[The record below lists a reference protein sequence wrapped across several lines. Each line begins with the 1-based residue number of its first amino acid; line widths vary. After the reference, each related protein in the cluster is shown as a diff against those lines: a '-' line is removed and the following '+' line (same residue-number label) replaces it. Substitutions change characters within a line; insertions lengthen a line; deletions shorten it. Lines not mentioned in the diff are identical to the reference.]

1 MKVLVSSFLICLT
14 SFFGFSQDFD
24 WAKSLGGTDSDSA
37 IAVVVDN
44 LSSVY
49 TVGNFS
55 GTADFN
61 PDSIKP
67 YELTSV
73 GLQDIF
79 IQKTDA
85 FGDFMW
91 AKKIGGSGIDKISAI
106 KILNNKIYIFGSFQ
120 NSVIFGNE
128 TKTSNGL
135 SDCFIAELD
144 TAANF
149 VWVKT
154 FGATQNDIIKSAEV
168 TSEGIFLVGEFS
180 GNMEQVTGDFSM
192 FIQKRTL
199 IGNVVWTKSIG
210 NARKINGNSIAV
222 DSIGAVY
229 LVGVFNGEKL
239 DFNANSQK
247 DSLLTSEK
255 IPNTSI
261 FTDDIFIL
269 KLNELGDFKWVRKVG
284 SVSPDAALSAYL
296 KSDFFVVTGFYQG
309 LNTDFGNL
317 KKLTSTG
324 KEDVFVARYDLNGT
338 CLWVKGVGGPKTD
351 IGRSIYTDM
360 NNNIYIAGSFQDN
373 LGTTGVDFN
382 PGSGTFYLK
391 SEKTINAFYLKLK
404 ESGDFIFAGSYGG
417 AGVDQAT
424 FISVDKMQDVMI
436 VGNYERTAAF
446 DSQKL
451 YSKGVSDAFILK
463 TIKDKKKTV
472 VVKYDLGGINPDS
485 VKFELQVSGRDLKNI
500 VWRKDKDILVG
511 SNHPVDGDENTILI
525 DSIQGLGDLYASISC
540 SNFFLE
546 KSSEIWYLPSLE
558 ELKWMYKNKE
568 LLGGFKEGTYWS
580 STENDISKAAGVSFI
595 DGSVVLD
602 LKSKRNYIRPV
613 RKWSKA
619 EVGLKLNLIN
629 NFSIYPNPASSNV
642 YVELSKIDNNSYL
655 SLVSVSGE
663 QVYNTKVNT
672 KEVTIPLESVAKGI
686 YILNYSSDAGMFTT
700 KIVVE

>member
-1 MKVLVSSFLICLT
+1 MKVLISSLLICLT
-14 SFFGFSQDFD
+14 SFFGYSQDFD
-24 WAKSLGGTDSDSA
+24 WAKSLGGSDSDSA

-67 YELTSV
+67 YELTSA

-91 AKKIGGSGIDKISAI
+91 AKKIGGAGIDKISAI

-120 NSVIFGNE
+120 NSVVFGSE

-149 VWVKT
+149 VWVNT
-154 FGATQNDIIKSAEV
+154 FGANQNDILKSAEV
-168 TSEGIFLVGEFS
+168 TNEGIFLLGEFS
-180 GNMEQVTGDFSM
+180 GSIEQVTGDVSM
-192 FIQKRTL
+192 FLQKRTL
-199 IGNVVWTKSIG
+199 TGNVVWTKSIG
-210 NARKINGNSIAV
+210 NSHKIYGNSVAI
-222 DSIGAVY
+222 DSAGAVY
-229 LVGVFNGEKL
+229 IVGVFNGEKL
-239 DFNANSQK
+239 DFNSNTQK

-255 IPNTSI
+255 IPNTSL

-284 SVSPDAALSAYL
+284 SVSPDAALSSYMR
-296 KSDFFVVTGFYQG
+296 SNFFVVTGFYQG
-309 LNTDFGNL
+309 SNTDFGNS
-317 KKLTSTG
+317 KKLTSLG
-324 KEDVFVARYDLNGT
+324 KEDFFVARYDLNGT

-351 IGRSIYTDM
+351 IARSIYVDV
-360 NNNIYIAGSFQDN
+360 NNNIYVAGSFQDN

-382 PGSGTFYLK
+382 PGSGAFYLK
-391 SEKTINAFYLKLK
+391 SEKSINAFYLKLK
-404 ESGDFIFAGSYGG
+404 ESGDFIFAASYGG
-417 AGVDQAT
+417 SGVDQAT

-436 VGNYERTAAF
+436 VGNYEGTALF
-446 DSQKL
+446 DFQKL
-451 YSKGVSDAFILK
+451 YTKGKSDAFILK

-472 VVKYDLGGINPDS
+472 VVKYNLGGFNPDS

-511 SNHPVDGDENTILI
+511 SNHPVNGDENTILI
-525 DSIQGLGDLYASISC
+525 DSIQGLGGLYASISC
-540 SNFFLE
+540 SNFYIGD
-546 KSSEIWYLPSLE
+546 STEIWYLPSLE
-558 ELKWMYKNKE
+558 ELKWMYINKE
-568 LLGGFKEGTYWS
+568 LLGGFKEGTYWT
-580 STENDISKAAGVSFI
+580 STENDLSKAAGISFI
-595 DGSVVLD
+595 DGSVVSD

-613 RKWSKA
+613 RKLSKSK
-619 EVGLKLNLIN
+619 VGLNLNLMN
-629 NFSIYPNPASSNV
+629 NFSIYPNPASSNIHV
-642 YVELSKIDNNSYL
+642 QLSEIDNNSYL
-655 SLVSVSGE
+655 SLFSVSGE
-663 QVYNTKVNT
+663 QVYSAKVNT
-672 KEVTIPLESVAKGI
+672 KEVTIPLEGFAKGV
-686 YILNYSSDAGMFTT
+686 YILNYSFDAGMFNS
-700 KIVVE
+700 KIIVE

>member
-1 MKVLVSSFLICLT
+1 MKVLISSLLICLT
-14 SFFGFSQDFD
+14 SFFGYSQDFD
-24 WAKSLGGTDSDSA
+24 WAKSLGGSDSDSA

-67 YELTSV
+67 YELTSA

-91 AKKIGGSGIDKISAI
+91 AKKIGGAGIDKISAI

-120 NSVIFGNE
+120 NSVVFGSE

-154 FGATQNDIIKSAEV
+154 FGANQNDILKSAEV
-168 TSEGIFLVGEFS
+168 TNEGIFLVGEFS

-199 IGNVVWTKSIG
+199 IGDVVWTKTLGSG
-210 NARKINGNSIAV
+210 RKINGNSIAV
-222 DSIGAVY
+222 DLTGGVY
-229 LVGVFNGEKL
+229 IAGVFNGENL
-239 DFNANSQK
+239 DFNLNTQK

-255 IPNTSI
+255 ATPSL

-269 KLNELGDFKWVRKVG
+269 KLNETGDFKWVRKIG
-284 SVSPDAALSAYL
+284 STSSDAALSIFL
-296 KSDFFVVTGFYQG
+296 RSDYFVITGFYNG
-309 LNTDFGNL
+309 LNTDFGGG
-317 KKLTSTG
+317 KKNSSSGT
-324 KEDVFVARYDLNGT
+324 DIFVAKYDLNGT
-338 CLWVKGVGGPKTD
+338 CIWVKGVGGPKTD
-351 IGRSIYTDM
+351 IGRSIYIDL
-360 NNNIYIAGSFQDN
+360 NNNIYVVGSFQDN

-382 PGSGTFYLK
+382 PGSGIFYLK
-391 SEKTINAFYLKLK
+391 SEKTVNAFFLKLK
-404 ESGDFIFAGSYGG
+404 ESGEFDFAGSYGG
-417 AGVDQAT
+417 LGVDQAT
-424 FISVDKMQDVMI
+424 FVSVDKMQDVMI
-436 VGNYERTAAF
+436 VGNFQKTANF
-446 DSQKL
+446 QYQKL
-451 YSKGVSDAFILK
+451 YSKGESDAFILK

-472 VVKYDLGGINPDS
+472 VIKYNLGGFNPDS

-511 SNHPVDGDENTILI
+511 SNHPVNGDENTILI

-540 SNFFLE
+540 SNFYIGD
-546 KSSEIWYLPSLE
+546 STEIWYLPSLE
-558 ELKWMYKNKE
+558 ELKWMYINKE
-568 LLGGFKEGTYWS
+568 LLGGFKEGTYWT
-580 STENDISKAAGVSFI
+580 STENDLSKAAGISFI
-595 DGSVVLD
+595 DGSVVSD

-613 RKWSKA
+613 RKLSKSK
-619 EVGLKLNLIN
+619 VGLNLNLMN
-629 NFSIYPNPASSNV
+629 NFSIYPNPASSNIHV
-642 YVELSKIDNNSYL
+642 QLSEIDNNSYL
-655 SLVSVSGE
+655 SLFSVSGE
-663 QVYNTKVNT
+663 QVYSTKVNT
-672 KEVTIPLESVAKGI
+672 NEVTIPLEGVAKGV
-686 YILNYSSDAGMFTT
+686 YILNYSFDVGMFNS

>member
-1 MKVLVSSFLICLT
+1 MKILISSFLSCLL
-14 SFFGFSQDFD
+14 SFFSFSQDFD
-24 WAKSLGGTDSDSA
+24 WAKSLGGVDSDSA

-44 LSSVY
+44 VSSVY
-49 TVGNFS
+49 TVGNFI

-67 YELTSV
+67 YELTSN

-120 NSVIFGNE
+120 NAVIFGSE

-135 SDCFIAELD
+135 SDCFVAELD

-168 TSEGIFLVGEFS
+168 TNEGIFLVGEFS

-199 IGNVVWTKSIG
+199 NGNVVWTKSIG
-210 NARKINGNSIAV
+210 NSRKINGSSIAV

-239 DFNANSQK
+239 DFNSNSIK

-255 IPNTSI
+255 IPNTSL

-269 KLNELGDFKWVRKVG
+269 KLDALGDFKWVRKVG
-284 SVSPDAALSAYL
+284 SASSDAANSLYL
-296 KSDFFVVTGFYQG
+296 RSDYFVVTGFYQG
-309 LNTDFGNL
+309 SNTDFGNS

-324 KEDVFVARYDLNGT
+324 KEDFFIGKYDLSGT
-338 CLWVKGVGGPKTD
+338 CLWIKGVGGPKTD
-351 IGRSIYTDM
+351 IGRSIYVDI
-360 NNNIYIAGSFQDN
+360 NNNIYVAGSFQDN

-382 PGSGTFYLK
+382 PGIGTFYLK
-391 SEKTINAFYLKLK
+391 SDKTINAFYLKLTK
-404 ESGDFIFAGSYGG
+404 NGDFDFAGSYGG
-417 AGVDQAT
+417 LGVDQAT
-424 FISVDKMQDVMI
+424 FISVDKMEDVMI
-436 VGNYERTAAF
+436 VGNFEMKASF
-446 DSQKL
+446 DNEIL
-451 YSKGVSDAFILK
+451 NSKGKSESFILK
-463 TIKDKKKTV
+463 TIKNKKRTV
-472 VVKYDLGGINPDS
+472 IIQYDLGGIDPATTTFN
-485 VKFELQVSGRDLKNI
+485 LQVLGRDIGNYK
-500 VWRKDKDILVG
+500 WRKDIDILTG
-511 SNHPVDGDENTILI
+511 AAHSINGDENTILI
-525 DSIQGLGDLYASISC
+525 DSIQGEGDIYASISC
-540 SNFFLE
+540 SNYFVVDE
-546 KSSEIWYLPSLE
+546 DEAWYLPSLE
-558 ELKWMYKNKE
+558 ELKWMYSNKE

-580 STENDISKAAGVSFI
+580 STENNLSNATGISFI
-595 DGSVVLD
+595 DGSTVSD
-602 LKSKRNYIRPV
+602 IKSKRNYVRPV
-613 RKWSKA
+613 RKIPKSN
-619 EVGLKLNLIN
+619 VGLDVNLIGN
-629 NFSIYPNPASSNV
+629 VLIFPNPASTKIN
-642 YVELSKIDNNSYL
+642 VELSKIDNNSYITL
-655 SLVSVSGE
+655 ASVSGE
-663 QVYNTKVNT
+663 QVYHTKVNT
-672 KEVTIPLESVAKGI
+672 KEVTIPLDGVAKGI
-686 YILNYSSDAGMFTT
+686 YILNYSTDSGIFTT